1 MPGTV
6 SHHDA
11 ELSALYDREHAAML
25 RLGCLMVGSRAIAEE
40 IVHDAFVTIGE
51 RWSEVDNPGGYLR
64 STVVNGCRMARR
76 RRATELR
83 HQYVDIAPVDAPT
96 ELVELRAAL
105 DGLRERERS
114 IIVLRYFVDLP
125 DAEIAQLLGCREA
138 TVRSTVHRA
147 LKTLRKELS

>member
-1 MPGTV
+1 M
-6 SHHDA
+6 
-11 ELSALYDREHAAML
+11 AM
-25 RLGCLMVGSRAIAEE
+25 
-40 IVHDAFVTIGE
+40 
-51 RWSEVDNPGGYLR
+51 
-64 STVVNGCRMARR
+64 R

-83 HQYVDIAPVDAPT
+83 HQHVDITSVDAPT

-105 DGLRERERS
+105 DCLRERERAV
-114 IIVLRYFVDLP
+114 IVLRYFVDIP